1 MGGFLLAFAG
11 FNLVL
16 GRFHCVLGTGQGILG
31 AGFGL
36 FRAVQRLLNGGK
48 AIQPQLRDGTAVLRV
63 SQVILCLLIGCLGS
77 AQGIVCLI
85 HGRLV
90 GLAGVGVVGSD
101 GAVYP
106 ADGIVLGVGRRV
118 DGIGKGA
125 DAGSGIIIRRLD
137 GIVAAAGRIIGA
149 LGGIA
154 AALCGFQ
161 CILCIGQV
169 LVRIIN
175 LGLQVDQVILMLH
188 HCGVIFIHRAVIAGL
203 GLLQGIVVA
212 LLCVFDLLFKV
223 GGVQRGDHIAFL
235 HSITHLHIDG
245 GNLVGFG
252 GICHGNAGFIAGFHR
267 AVHGNGVIQAGGFQ
281 GRGAHILIVCRSA
294 CGRFAFTQL
303 AAHNSGNHR
312 QNDNRHAQLG
322 VAAEPVFAFGCRGR
336 GLRAARIGGGG
347 ILHKGGCDL
356 VFFHPGFLPLYFLYK
371 KFLDYGFCCILVYL
385 PNVLKAWKYCE
396 VPRQKAGYC
405 GIWAL
410 LYRLPGERA
419 AAPKLAGERPT
430 KAYYPN

>member
-1 MGGFLLAFAG
+1 
-11 FNLVL
+11 
-16 GRFHCVLGTGQGILG
+16 
-31 AGFGL
+31 
-36 FRAVQRLLNGGK
+36 
-48 AIQPQLRDGTAVLRV
+48 
-63 SQVILCLLIGCLGS
+63 
-77 AQGIVCLI
+77 
-85 HGRLV
+85 
-90 GLAGVGVVGSD
+90 
-101 GAVYP
+101 
-106 ADGIVLGVGRRV
+106 
-118 DGIGKGA
+118 
-125 DAGSGIIIRRLD
+125 
-137 GIVAAAGRIIGA
+137 
-149 LGGIA
+149 
-154 AALCGFQ
+154 
-161 CILCIGQV
+161 
-169 LVRIIN
+169 
-175 LGLQVDQVILMLH
+175 MLH
-188 HCGVIFIHRAVIAGL
+188 HCSVIFIHRAVIAGL
-203 GLLQGIVVA
+203 GLLQGIAVA

-267 AVHGNGVIQAGGFQ
+267 TVHGNGVIQAGGFQ

-336 GLRAARIGGGG
+336 GLRAGRIGGGG

-405 GIWAL
+405 GIWAF
-410 LYRLPGERA
+410 LYV
-419 AAPKLAGERPT
+419 
-430 KAYYPN
+430 